1 MAPHGN
7 TRGNQEHS
15 PIPHFFPKS
24 VFLHTN
30 PPIPNRQLDLT
41 LLAYK
46 SYKTSEKLSTFSSTY
61 GYSDN
66 VGVNF
71 AHAAEGK
78 TGQSLLLHKR
88 LPLEQSLKQQKKVN
102 LPLKL
107 YTIKIVMSSCKDFT
121 LRQTLTACG
130 T

>member
-1 MAPHGN
+1 MTTMAPHGN

-30 PPIPNRQLDLT
+30 PPIPNRQLDPT
-41 LLAYK
+41 ILAYK
-46 SYKTSEKLSTFSSTY
+46 SYKTSEKLSTFS
-61 GYSDN
+61 SDN

-88 LPLEQSLKQQKKVN
+88 LLLEQSVKQQKKVN
-102 LPLKL
+102 LPPKL
-107 YTIKIVMSSCKDFT
+107 YTIEIVMSSCKDFT
-121 LRQTLTACG
+121 LRQTLTASG